1 VATLLF
7 LFPPFGVDDDE
18 NDTTPMEEAKL
29 WSLTAIVF
37 CTRRLR
43 LKQVLETVLPLSL
56 ASLHTNQR
64 QVVQWHLLV
73 ASIAVSPWKRASR

>member
-29 WSLTAIVF
+29 YFAPVG
-37 CTRRLR
+37 C
-43 LKQVLETVLPLSL
+43 V
-56 ASLHTNQR
+56 
-64 QVVQWHLLV
+64 
-73 ASIAVSPWKRASR
+73 